1 MKYFATFAAL
11 LSTTNAAA
19 ADYADNGDLWLDADY
34 GMMDDGVTPKN
45 ECRSPNQ
52 SPINIVTADWPT
64 VDAADDEFS
73 KEYTNF
79 KYDTASGSFR
89 WPLDILM
96 GDGMG
101 ADIGV
106 GGGITYNLQGLSDN
120 KFTFHSKLANTQ
132 FGGTDDWYAA

>member
-79 KYDTASGSFR
+79 KYDTAAGEFR
-89 WPLDILM
+89 WPLSVFKATG
-96 GDGMG
+96 GDGFG
-101 ADIGV
+101 SDVGE
-106 GGGITYNLQGLSDN
+106 GGGVTYNLQGLADN
-120 KFTFHSKLANTQ
+120 KFTFHSKLAST
-132 FGGTDDWYAA
+132 